1 LRSLLLSIFAL
12 VAACSDTQSP
22 KSSVAAGADA
32 GAGASMAG
40 SGGADTGAAGSQ
52 NGSAGAASAGISGQS
67 GSSGS
72 SGSSAA
78 TGGAAGSGGN
88 SLAPTVPA
96 DAKLMVL
103 GSSNELET
111 CWRAF
116 LWQKLQAAGLNQLD
130 FVGDVTSGPDCG
142 VAGYD
147 QDLRAQSGIIV
158 SDVPAEQFAAWFGAY
173 PARIILMHFGGA
185 DLLSNLPIDGIIAA
199 YTRALDEARTVTAD
213 VILLAAQHTPQD
225 SAGCDCATTVPELNA
240 AMATWAAQVSTAES
254 PVIPIDLFTGFDLD
268 TDFSD
273 RVHLNEAGSAKVAQR
288 FFDALTPLFE
298 L

>member
-1 LRSLLLSIFAL
+1 MAR
-12 VAACSDTQSP
+12 
-22 KSSVAAGADA
+22 AGADA
-32 GAGASMAG
+32 GAAAGVAG
-40 SGGADTGAAGSQ
+40 SGGAQTGGAGSQ
-52 NGSAGAASAGISGQS
+52 TGGAGAGSAGISGEG

-78 TGGAAGSGGN
+78 TGGAAGNGGN
-88 SLAPTVPA
+88 SVTAAVPA

-116 LWQKLQAAGLNQLD
+116 LWQKLQTAGLDQLD

-147 QDLRAQSGIIV
+147 QDLRAQGGIIV
-158 SDVPAEQFAAWFGAY
+158 SDLPAEQFAAWFGAY

-199 YTRALDEARTVTAD
+199 YTRALDEARNVTPD
-213 VILLAAQHTPQD
+213 VILLAGQHTPQD

-240 AMATWAAQVSTAES
+240 AMATWAAEVSTAES
-254 PVIPIDLFTGFDLD
+254 PVIPIDLFTGLDLD

-273 RVHLNEAGSAKVAQR
+273 RVHLNESGSEKVAQR
-288 FFDALTPLFE
+288 FFDALAPLFQ